1 MSARK
6 KCYVTTPIYY
16 ASGNVQLGNSYTT
29 VACDVFARYNR
40 AMNRDTY
47 FLTGMDEHGQKIEEA
62 AKNLGRSPQE
72 HTDIIAEETKGTWE
86 SLKINY
92 DGFIRTTD
100 KVHVEVVQQVFEK
113 FLAQDDIYLGKYT
126 GNYCVGCETFFTKT
140 QLNGENVCPD
150 CGKPIRVVEEES
162 YFFRLKKYEK
172 RLLKYIEEHPDF
184 IQPETRKNEVVSFIE
199 SGLEDLCVSRT
210 SFSWGIPINSNPK
223 HVIYVWLD
231 ALFNYVTALGYGT
244 PNDELYQKYWVNNE
258 DFIYHVV
265 GKDILRFH
273 AIFWPIFLMALD
285 VPMNFKLMVHGW
297 ILNRDGKMSKSR
309 GNAVY
314 PADVIGRY
322 GVDATRYYLAKE
334 LPLGNDGL
342 FTYDRFIE
350 RYNNELVNDLGN
362 LLRRSVAMVNKYF
375 DGEVENNPNVSTEF
389 DESLKET
396 ALKAIEETK
405 KCFDG
410 FRLQN
415 GIEATWMLVS
425 RANKYI
431 DETAPWTLAKE
442 GSTGKLKNVMYH
454 LLESLRVIANLVSPY
469 LVESAP
475 KMLKSLGIENYQIDI
490 ENLSF
495 GTFKGYTKVVEVDA
509 LFNRLDAAKELASI
523 AEEQK
528 KKEEKTKVVVEEK
541 TTNEISIED
550 FAKIE
555 LKVGEIIAAQKHE
568 NAQNLLVLQVKI
580 GDETRQIVSGI
591 AKFYDPQNIIGKKI
605 VVVTNLKPA
614 VIRGVESKGMILCA
628 VENAKQKDEKLEIL
642 EVKELSNKAIVR

>member
-1 MSARK
+1 MSSRK

-47 FLTGMDEHGQKIEEA
+47 FLTGMDEHGQKIEES
-62 AKNLGRSPQE
+62 AKKLGRSPQE
-72 HTDIIAEETKGTWE
+72 HTDIIAKETKGTWE

-100 KVHVEVVQQVFEK
+100 KIHVEVVQQVFEK

-126 GNYCVGCETFFTKT
+126 GNYCVSCETFFTKT

-150 CGKPIRVVEEES
+150 CGKPITVVEEES

-172 RLLKYIEEHPDF
+172 RLLKFIEDHPDF

-210 SFSWGIPINSNPK
+210 SFSWGIPITSNPK

-244 PNDELYQKYWVNNE
+244 LNDELYQKYWANNN
-258 DFIYHVV
+258 DFVYHVV

-375 DGEVENNPNVSTEF
+375 DGVVENNPTVSTEF
-389 DESLKET
+389 DQSLKEVT
-396 ALKAIEETK
+396 EKAIEDTK
-405 KCFDG
+405 KYFDG

-415 GIEATWMLVS
+415 GIEATWTLVS

-442 GSTGKLKNVMYH
+442 GSTEKLKNVMYH

-475 KMLKSLGIENYQIDI
+475 KMLKSLGLEDYQIDI

-495 GTFKGYTKVVEVDA
+495 GTFKNYTKVVEVEA

-528 KKEEKTKVVVEEK
+528 KKAEQAKVASEEKPA
-541 TTNEISIED
+541 NEISIED
-550 FAKIE
+550 FAKVE

>member
-1 MSARK
+1 MSTK
-6 KCYVTTPIYY
+6 EKCYVTTPIYY

-40 AMNRDTY
+40 AMQRDTY

-62 AKNLGRSPQE
+62 AKSLGRSPQE
-72 HTDIIAEETKGTWE
+72 HTDIIAEETKQTWE

-100 KVHVEVVQQVFEK
+100 KHHVEVVQKVFEK

-126 GNYCVGCETFFTKT
+126 GNYCVGCETFYTKT
-140 QLNGENVCPD
+140 QLNGLDTCPD

-210 SFSWGIPINSNPK
+210 SFSWGIQINSNPK

-231 ALFNYVTALGYGT
+231 ALFNYITALGYGT
-244 PNDELYQKYWVNNE
+244 DNDELYQKYWVNNN
-258 DFIYHVV
+258 DFVYHVV

-342 FTYDRFIE
+342 FTYERFIE
-350 RYNNELVNDLGN
+350 RFNNELVNDLGN

-375 DGEVENNPNVSTEF
+375 DGIVENNPNVSTSF
-389 DESLKET
+389 DQDLKDVAT
-396 ALKAIEETK
+396 KAIENTK
-405 KCFDG
+405 KHFDG

-415 GIEATWMLVS
+415 AIESTWTLVS

-442 GSTGKLKNVMYH
+442 GKTEELKNVMYH

-475 KMLKSLGIENYQIDI
+475 KMMKSLGLGEVEKFDI
-490 ENLSF
+490 LNLEF

-509 LFNRLDAAKELASI
+509 LFNRLDVNKELAAI
-523 AEEQK
+523 AESQK
-528 KKEEKTKVVVEEK
+528 QKEVKKEEKKETPL
-541 TTNEISIED
+541 ISIED
-550 FAKIE
+550 FAKVE

-568 NAQNLLVLQVKI
+568 NAQNLLVLKVKI
-580 GDETRQIVSGI
+580 GDEIRQIVSGI
-591 AKFYDPQNIIGKKI
+591 AKFYQPENIVGKKI

-614 VIRGVESKGMILCA
+614 TIRGIESNGMILCA
-628 VENAKQKDEKLEIL
+628 VENSKQKDEKLEIV
-642 EVKELSNKAIVR
+642 EIKELSNKAIVR